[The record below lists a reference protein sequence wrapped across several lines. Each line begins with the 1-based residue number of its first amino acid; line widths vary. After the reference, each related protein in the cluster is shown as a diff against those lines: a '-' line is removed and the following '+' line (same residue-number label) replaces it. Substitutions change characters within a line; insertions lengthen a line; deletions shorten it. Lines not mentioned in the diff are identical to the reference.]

1 MNVIYEF
8 MAVGVVWVVL
18 PIRLVVMIVPAFGIL
33 IMTM

>member
-18 PIRLVVMIVPAFGIL
+18 PIRLVVMIVSTFSVL